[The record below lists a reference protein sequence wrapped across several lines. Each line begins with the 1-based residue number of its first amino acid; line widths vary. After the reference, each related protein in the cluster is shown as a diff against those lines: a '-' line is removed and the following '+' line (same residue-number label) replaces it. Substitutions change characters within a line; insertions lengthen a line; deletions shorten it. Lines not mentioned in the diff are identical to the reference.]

1 MELDFRKMVSVSDG
15 EPITDS
21 KIVAK
26 VFGKRHADVIR
37 AVENIDCSDE
47 FRLRNFAL
55 VMESMTYNNSAG
67 KEVVKETKRTGLVSM
82 TKDGF
87 MFLVMGFTGQKA
99 AKFKEA
105 FIKAFNWM
113 YDQIKLFN
121 QNKDDDLSKINELDK
136 ESLARG
142 SIAGRLLKERQDE
155 KKLYQIERSR
165 IEMRQLSL
173 FNERLSA

>member
-1 MELDFRKMVSVSDG
+1 MEEIMELDFRKMVSVSAG
-15 EPITDS
+15 EPVTTSLQI
-21 KIVAK
+21 AE
-26 VFGKRHADVIR
+26 VFFKQHKDVLKAIR
-37 AVENIDCSDE
+37 NLDCSKD
-47 FRLRNFAL
+47 FAKRNFAQCL
-55 VMESMTYNNSAG
+55 KINELANG
-67 KEVVKETKRTGLVSM
+67 KKEPFYTM

-105 FIKAFNWM
+105 FIEAFNWM

-121 QNKDDDLSKINELDK
+121 QKKDDDLSKINELDK